1 MFVEGIVLEAASEL
15 SSLVQVELLRSGYWM
30 PAKVNI
36 SQACGYRSNSHVDQR
51 ARLFLIN

>member
-15 SSLVQVELLRSGYWM
+15 SSLVQVELLRSGHWM